1 MKDVEEK
8 LEWAK
13 WRKSMWTAFFSGTY
27 KEIICIERL
36 EREAAA
42 DGDYETEA
50 DSESETI
57 ETDTDT
63 TETETT
69 ETYGMEATDI
79 DHEDS

>member
-1 MKDVEEK
+1 MKEVEKE

-13 WRKSMWTAFFSGTY
+13 WRKSMWTAFFSGAY

-42 DGDYETEA
+42 DGDDKTEA

-57 ETDTDT
+57 DTDT
-63 TETETT
+63 
-69 ETYGMEATDI
+69 ASD
-79 DHEDS
+79 DEDR